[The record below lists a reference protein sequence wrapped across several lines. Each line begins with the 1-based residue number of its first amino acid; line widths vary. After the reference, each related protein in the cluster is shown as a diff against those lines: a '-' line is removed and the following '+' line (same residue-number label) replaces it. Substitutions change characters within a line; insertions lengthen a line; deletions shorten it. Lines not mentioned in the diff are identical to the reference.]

1 MMLCQQVMS
10 TTASALLK
18 GILPGIYST
27 GTKGTCWTC
36 LSSLLILF
44 AEVGTA
50 SVLQMEA
57 QTLVEYFHDHIGSG

>member
-1 MMLCQQVMS
+1 MS
-10 TTASALLK
+10 TTASAPLK

-36 LSSLLILF
+36 LTSLLILI

-50 SVLQMEA
+50 SVLQMEE
-57 QTLVEYFHDHIGSG
+57 TLVEYSHDHIGSG